1 MVTVLSSNN
10 TSTADA
16 AIVIQGASTV
26 QTFALASTL
35 ASALVERNLIEGT
48 DNPDIIFGTPG
59 NDEIRAKA
67 GDDILFGTLGD
78 DLLNGG
84 DGFDTVDY
92 TFLGQAITLFPRGAI
107 GEGNIIGGQL
117 ISIERIVGA
126 AGQPNTIDASGATG
140 GASLDVNL
148 GENRLTVNNIPNVGS
163 ITFTVENFVNVTGTP
178 FNDIIIGNSADNTL
192 IGGGGDDILQGT
204 NGSIVNSSERDVL
217 TGGPGSD
224 RFILGNEF
232 GSFYKFG
239 GDNDFAQITD
249 FSFGD
254 QIQLG
259 TGDVYN
265 IQRNDAGF
273 DVFAVTN
280 GVSDLIAKVTLTTV
294 T

>member
-10 TSTADA
+10 ISTADA
-16 AIVIQGASTV
+16 AIVIQGVSTV
-26 QTFALASTL
+26 QTF
-35 ASALVERNLIEGT
+35 ALVERNLIEGT

-59 NDEIRAKA
+59 NDEISAKA
-67 GDDILFGTLGD
+67 GNDILFGTTGN

-92 TFLGQAITLFPRGAI
+92 SNLGQAITLLPRGAI
-107 GEGNIIGGQL
+107 GEGNTIGGQL
-117 ISIERIVGA
+117 QSIERIVGA
-126 AGQPNTIDASGATG
+126 AGQPNAIDASGARG

-148 GENRLTVNNIPNVGS
+148 GENRLTVNNIPDIGS
-163 ITFTVENFVNVTGTP
+163 ISFTVENFVNVTGTP
-178 FNDIIIGNSADNTL
+178 FNDIIIGNSANN
-192 IGGGGDDILQGT
+192 ILQGS
-204 NGSIVNSSERDVL
+204 NIFRDSVDGPIINSTSERDVL

-224 RFILGNEF
+224 RFILGNAS

-259 TGDVYN
+259 TGDLYN
-265 IQRNDAGF
+265 VQQSNTGF
-273 DVFAVTN
+273 DIFVVTN
-280 GVSDLIAKVTLTTV
+280 GTSDLIAKVTLTTQ